1 MKKFTGI
8 MLLLALAAAMA
19 SAGDSEKSNSKTQTI
34 NGYLVDVAC
43 ARENSTHPEPG
54 FAAKHSKNCLQ
65 MAECAQTGYAILTD
79 ENKII
84 KLDKQS
90 NETAKSVIASSDKKD
105 NFKVTAT
112 GVLNGDTFSAQSLK
126 LQ

>member
-1 MKKFTGI
+1 MKKLTGI
-8 MLLLALAAAMA
+8 MLLLALAAAIA
-19 SAGDSEKSNSKTQTI
+19 FAGDSEKSNSKTQTI
-34 NGYLVDVAC
+34 NGILVDVAC

-54 FAAKHSKNCLQ
+54 FAAKHSKDCLQ
-65 MAECAQTGYAILTD
+65 MAECAQTGYAIVTE

-84 KLDKQS
+84 RLDKQS
-90 NETAKSVIASSDKKD
+90 NETAKSLIASSDKKD

-112 GVLNGDTFSAQSLK
+112 GVLKDSVFSAESIK